1 MADARS
7 TALLDMTLL
16 PPLEEVLD
24 LAAAQLAAWMPNQ
37 RWYAHKGAGAPQVEV
52 AGWAPLRIAPDHAT
66 VLLVAAVHLGD
77 GDRPAV
83 GGAAD
88 GSVGS
93 GPAGAPVAPGP
104 APGAPPRPLARDAA
118 ARLRVGSDRVY
129 ENVTRPGRIRSGSG
143 HTAA

>member
-16 PPLEEVLD
+16 PPLGEVLD
-24 LAAAQLAAWMPNQ
+24 LAAAQLAAWMPQQ

-77 GDRPAV
+77 GDRPAAGGTV
-83 GGAAD
+83 DSRPDGAADGTTGAPDATDVGTLDVERVATTAAGGAAD
-88 GSVGS
+88 AVR
-93 GPAGAPVAPGP
+93 
-104 APGAPPRPLARDAA
+104 RP
-118 ARLRVGSDRVY
+118 
-129 ENVTRPGRIRSGSG
+129 
-143 HTAA
+143 